1 MTYCAGWKY
10 KNAVFLLADTA
21 ATKPIKP
28 QTSHS
33 SFGQFQAEVR
43 GDHVEESLLKIV
55 PIGPGAVAAL
65 AGDVGLA
72 TTCLDFLRDNLA
84 ATPILRDLLGLMATN
99 LGPFASDRP
108 VELLLART
116 SDSGESDLLHW
127 DTIRGLNPASSD
139 YFQIGSLTSYHA
151 AMTPALLSQLAA
163 GNLDSDRIL
172 PVAVAIVQSYGVY
185 DNLVEMNVGGLIF
198 GIQTRGGTVS
208 WMTDTNFVLYDPSFS
223 TKEIITAIARD
234 NALILSSS
242 ITDDTRVLGHSTS
255 TPRPK
260 LWTSDWLQNAK
271 IALDAGKTPL
281 WIFINIVER
290 VITVIFRSDVD
301 AGSKYVQFRNLG
313 EGKFDLA
320 ISPEL
325 MGLLTHPLVD
335 RNDGSLPFRLNV
347 RND

>member
-10 KNAVFLLADTA
+10 KNAVFLLADAA

-28 QTSHS
+28 QTTHS
-33 SFGQFQAEVR
+33 SFGQLQAEVR
-43 GDHVEESLLKIV
+43 GEYVEESLLKLV
-55 PIGPGAVAAL
+55 PIGLGTAVAL

-72 TTCLDFLRDNLA
+72 TACLDFLRDNLA
-84 ATPILRDLLGLMATN
+84 ATSALPDLLGRMATN
-99 LGPFASDRP
+99 LGPFSSGRP

-116 SDSGESDLLHW
+116 SDIRESELLHW
-127 DTIRGLNPASSD
+127 DTIRGLDPAVSD
-139 YFQIGSLTSYHA
+139 YFQIGSLTSYHG
-151 AMTPALLSQLAA
+151 AMTPALLNQFAA
-163 GNLDSDRIL
+163 GNLDPDRML
-172 PVAVAIVQSYGVY
+172 PIAVAIVQSYGVY

-208 WMTDTNFVLYDPSFS
+208 WLPDTNFVLYDPSFS

-255 TPRPK
+255 TPNQT
-260 LWTSDWLQNAK
+260 LWTSDWLQKAK
-271 IALDAGKTPL
+271 VALDAGKTPL
-281 WIFINIVER
+281 WIFINIGER

-301 AGSKYVQFRNLG
+301 ADSKYVRLSNLG
-313 EGKFDLA
+313 EGNFDLA

-325 MGLLTHPLVD
+325 MALLTHPLVD
-335 RNDGSLPFRLNV
+335 RNDESFPFRLNV